1 VENLW
6 MIGASPVDDLS
17 AKKNS
22 ARSAVE
28 MTPHAAVRSAFDGA
42 FA

>member
-6 MIGASPVDDLS
+6 MIGASPVDGLS
-17 AKKNS
+17 AKKNF
-22 ARSAVE
+22 ARGAVETPHRSAVD
-28 MTPHAAVRSAFDGA
+28 AAFGCS